1 MPGMLD
7 APSRIRVAWVA
18 AAAVLVMVGIVA
30 SALAFKHPSDESL
43 EATPQTGTPRARPFG
58 LGPARGD
65 HPFEIPAGCEVDKTK
80 SPDLRIDLPDH
91 RLELGPVRQG
101 LRIEHDVTVR
111 NVGTGT
117 LCVYEPETG
126 CGCVKAT
133 WVGDDHKV
141 PPGGTGTIHLV
152 VSTENREGHQEKVV
166 TVRSNDP
173 ARPEGVPFRVTLEI
187 RRGLMVVQSPSGM
200 GSYFGRHAP
209 NTPAELKVRLKCPI
223 DEPEWKV
230 TSVEG
235 SRKTPFTWRVDRV
248 EPEDKDFRQYDLTIV
263 HPGLPAADASDVDT
277 HNEEVKVRTTHPER
291 PEFTLTT
298 QMIVLTKYFAS
309 PNSVPFGYVGGSSPD
324 RTLTAVVKPA
334 ETGAEFTVKDAR
346 VDGPG
351 FEVVG
356 PPHRL
361 KEGWGIDLKYDAKP
375 RKAGALGAT
384 LVVSFPDADFPE
396 LRIPIRATVKAD

>member
-7 APSRIRVAWVA
+7 AQSRIRVAWVA
-18 AAAVLVMVGIVA
+18 ALAVLVMVGVVA
-30 SALAFKHPSDESL
+30 SALAFKH
-43 EATPQTGTPRARPFG
+43 TPDDPTQTPRPRPPYG
-58 LGPARGD
+58 LGAARGD
-65 HPFEIPAGCEVDKTK
+65 RPFEVPAGCEVDKTK
-80 SPDLRIDLPDH
+80 PPELRIDLPDH

-141 PPGGTGTIHLV
+141 RPGETGTIHLSI
-152 VSTENREGHQEKVV
+152 STENREGHQDKVV

-173 ARPEGVPFRVTLEI
+173 ARPDGVPFRVTLEI
-187 RRGLMVVQSPSGM
+187 RRGLMVVPGGGAM
-200 GSYFGRHAP
+200 GSYFGRHGP
-209 NTPAELKVRLKCPI
+209 NTPAELTVRLKCPV
-223 DEPEWKV
+223 DEAEWTV

-235 SRKTPFTWRVDRV
+235 SRKTAFTWHVDRV

-263 HPGLPAADASDVDT
+263 HPGLPATEASDVDT
-277 HNEEVKVRTTHPER
+277 HNEEVKVRTTHPDR
-291 PEFTLTT
+291 PEFTLST
-298 QMIVLTKYFAS
+298 QMLVLTKYFAS
-309 PNSVPFGYVGGSSPD
+309 PNSIPFGFVGGSAPD

-334 ETGAEFTVKDAR
+334 ETGSEFTVKGAH
-346 VDGPG
+346 VDGGG

-356 PPHRL
+356 APRRL
-361 KEGWGIDLKYDAKP
+361 KDGWGIDLKYDTKR
-375 RKAGALGAT
+375 RKAGIFDAT
-384 LVVSFPDADFPE
+384 LVVEFPDADFPE
-396 LRIPIRATVKAD
+396 LRIPIRATIKAD